1 MIDTNT
7 IAIELDAAIE
17 LADLAGYAVKPVGEV
32 GWGYTPAGV
41 RWIGRRLVGQPLVGP
56 DVEITLAA
64 GVDGVVTGATVR
76 VGAWDAILIEPS
88 IVRAILFARPARPLV
103 SLSKA

>member
-17 LADLAGYAVKPVGEV
+17 LADLAGYAVEPVGEV

-41 RWIGRRLVGQPLVGP
+41 RWIGRRLVGQGHI
-56 DVEITLAA
+56 DVDITLAA

-76 VGAWDAILIEPS
+76 VGASNAILIDPS
-88 IVRAILFARPARPLV
+88 NAAITRAILFARPPV